1 MVAVFITA
9 LAVGISAEAVSLFLS
24 LIQTV
29 IAIFSM
35 INYEEGFSMVN
46 RMLVAS
52 GTHGVVR
59 ILVGGY
65 LLLQVPSRFNSCP
78 LRHIEGYLSGW
89 PSFFAEEASGN
100 NISIMIK

>member
-1 MVAVFITA
+1 MLVAVFITA
-9 LAVGISAEAVSLFLS
+9 LVVGIPAEAVSLFLS

-29 IAIFSM
+29 IAILGM

-46 RMLVAS
+46 GMLVAS

-65 LLLQVPSRFNSCP
+65 LLLQVPSRFEPCP
-78 LRHIEGYLSGW
+78 LRHIEGYLSG
-89 PSFFAEEASGN
+89 
-100 NISIMIK
+100 